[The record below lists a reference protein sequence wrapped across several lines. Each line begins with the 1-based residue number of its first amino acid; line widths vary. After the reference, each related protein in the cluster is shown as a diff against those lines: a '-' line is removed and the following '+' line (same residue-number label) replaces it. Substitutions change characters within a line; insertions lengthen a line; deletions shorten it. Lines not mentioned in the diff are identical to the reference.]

1 MTEEKKK
8 VRKRFL
14 PYTDDIIAKC
24 LFIGDDENSSYIRNS
39 NCEVALDNGKKI
51 IYSRVVTYSHH
62 LCKA

>member
-8 VRKRFL
+8 VRKRL

-39 NCEVALDNGKKI
+39 NCEVALDNGKKM
-51 IYSRVVTYSHH
+51 
-62 LCKA
+62 